1 MPMVIPRDYLE
12 PTNTEDASETR
23 FIDQLLEGWAKWA
36 HNTGVDQR
44 PTAAGDLWQIQ
55 AIIGSGEWV
64 IELYDDN
71 FVLIDQKIAL
81 LPRRLNQ
88 IVFIEYMAEEP
99 GRAKAA
105 KMGLAY
111 LAYRQRL
118 HAAQWALHALL
129 ADFIEQL
136 KINATVNAVKKATRR
151 RGRGL
156 A

>member
-1 MPMVIPRDYLE
+1 MAIEHDYLR
-12 PTNTEDASETR
+12 PTETQDATETQ

-71 FVLIDQKIAL
+71 FVLVDQKIAL
-81 LPRRLNQ
+81 LPHRLNQ
-88 IVFIEYMAEEP
+88 IVFVEYTEDGPA
-99 GRAKAA
+99 RSKAQ

-118 HAAQWALHALL
+118 HAAQWALHTLL
-129 ADFIEQL
+129 AQFIEQL
-136 KINATVNAVKKATRR
+136 KLNATVNDVKKAL
-151 RGRGL
+151 RGRPRGI